1 MIDPKP
7 SSLWKGMPGFRRL
20 DDYRGRGLRQK
31 PDDRKGARQNRQRM
45 VCERGQATVEM
56 ALASMILLSM
66 FIGIIEMAL
75 ALYTYDFIS
84 EAAREGARY
93 AMVRGSSCTILT
105 NCGAT
110 PAQIQTYLQGLS
122 YGGSASA
129 IYMTVTTTWLS
140 ASTTIPT
147 TWTSCGATECNTP
160 GNAVQV
166 KVSYAFPL
174 TLPWMAKSTLNLSST
189 SQMVITN

>member
-1 MIDPKP
+1 MTDLKR
-7 SSLWKGMPGFRRL
+7 SSLTKEMSGCRRL
-20 DDYRGRGLRQK
+20 NDSRGCSLRQK
-31 PDDRKGARQNRQRM
+31 ADDRKRTRQIRRR
-45 VCERGQATVEM
+45 VLCERGQATVEM
-56 ALASMILLSM
+56 ALASMIMLSM

-75 ALYTYDFIS
+75 ALYTNDFIS

-93 AMVRGSSCTILT
+93 AMVRGSSCTSLT

-110 PAQIQTYLQGLS
+110 PAQIQTYLRSLS
-122 YGGSASA
+122 LGGAASA
-129 IYMTVTTTWLS
+129 TNMTVTTTWLS

-147 TWTSCGATECNTP
+147 TWTSCGATECNAP

-174 TLPWMAKSTLNLSST
+174 TLPWLAKSTLNMSST
-189 SQMVITN
+189 AQMVITN

>member
-7 SSLWKGMPGFRRL
+7 GSLWKGMPGFRRF
-20 DDYRGRGLRQK
+20 DNSRSRGPRQK
-31 PDDRKGARQNRQRM
+31 ADDRKEAPKIGLRM

-56 ALASMILLSM
+56 ALASMIMLSM

-75 ALYTYDFIS
+75 ALYTYNFIS

-93 AMVRGSSCTILT
+93 AMVRGSSCTSLT

-110 PAQIQTYLQGLS
+110 PAQIQTYLQSLS
-122 YGGSASA
+122 LGGTASA
-129 IYMTVTTTWLS
+129 TNMTVSTTWLS

-147 TWTSCGATECNTP
+147 TWTSCGTTECNAP

-166 KVSYAFPL
+166 RVTYAFPL
-174 TLPWMAKSTLNLSST
+174 TLPWLAKTTLNMSST